1 MKNTKLTKLFIFIFF
16 GVLLFSVPAFAHG
29 GMVGFGEGLFS
40 VFLLVTALVLFLPSI
55 FVRSPGAK
63 VLIIACNI
71 FFGFCALMSIGDTA
85 AGLELVAA
93 MIFGVNILWSIVIGI
108 LLRDKGNDDIN
119 SDEIP
124 QDTKISSENDIDVK
138 DEKGSAD

>member
-1 MKNTKLTKLFIFIFF
+1 
-16 GVLLFSVPAFAHG
+16 
-29 GMVGFGEGLFS
+29 
-40 VFLLVTALVLFLPSI
+40 
-55 FVRSPGAK
+55 
-63 VLIIACNI
+63 
-71 FFGFCALMSIGDTA
+71 
-85 AGLELVAA
+85 